1 MTERNCALVCVF
13 FFLFATERTNSTLMI
28 KRVKQKHT
36 NVHTM
41 HKKSNLGDFDPEPEC
56 HALWTNEHHAPPI
69 GHDAKLKN
77 MISTC
82 PNLIH
87 SNII

>member
-1 MTERNCALVCVF
+1 
-13 FFLFATERTNSTLMI
+13 MI
-28 KRVKQKHT
+28 KIVKQKHYGD
-36 NVHTM
+36 
-41 HKKSNLGDFDPEPEC
+41 HKRSHNAQKSNLGDFDPEPEC

-87 SNII
+87 SYII